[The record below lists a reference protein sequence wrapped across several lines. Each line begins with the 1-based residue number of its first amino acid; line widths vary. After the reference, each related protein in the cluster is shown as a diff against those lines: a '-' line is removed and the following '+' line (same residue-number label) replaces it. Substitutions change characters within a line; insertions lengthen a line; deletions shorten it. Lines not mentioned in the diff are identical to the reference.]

1 MSLFNF
7 LVNEELMI
15 EDIMF
20 LLPSNLDIYLLGILF
35 KVPSSM
41 LDKIDVKDME
51 KSRLE
56 FFKHLLSTNPQLTW
70 TAFADILIKMKR
82 ADLVLTLKNKYGITV
97 DNISTQGIL
106 ILLLLVSHYYTLV
119 SIFH

>member
-7 LVNEELMI
+7 LVSEELMI
-15 EDIMF
+15 EDMMF
-20 LLPSNLDIYLLGILF
+20 LLPSNLDIYLLGFLF
-35 KVPSSM
+35 KVPSSV

-56 FFKHLLSTNPQLTW
+56 FFKHLLSINPQLTW
-70 TAFADILIKMKR
+70 TTFTGVLIMMKR
-82 ADLVLTLKNKYGITV
+82 ADLVLTLKSKYGITV
-97 DNISTQGIL
+97 DNISIQGIL